1 MSCVGLLVEQD
12 ACHGDF
18 GWTVWLAVLVLVR
31 APKGKLVVPLEGM
44 LCAWD

>member
-12 ACHGDF
+12 SCRGDF

-31 APKGKLVVPLEGM
+31 ALQGNLWCP
-44 LCAWD
+44 